1 VGFPKGGMT
10 CAVKGIGLEKD
21 SGKKMLDGRYQ
32 RGFSLTRLASTREP
46 KVRKD
51 DKGHFI
57 MSLSENV
64 KVYFEDYYRFLEMT
78 YAKAEAE
85 RCSLTEKLEQTA
97 VEKTE
102 THSYYRAKGVVVD
115 LVLRTIIKFYT
126 DGANLG
132 VIMTP
137 WCFGTVMLEK
147 VEVYRDRLSKGEIR
161 DRNVPE
167 YPYYVIKYMDEI
179 YKATLLEMFDFP
191 QKAFQ
196 MRWQYSE
203 LLKRYSKI
211 LTEITSSLQSV
222 LMTIKN
228 YGS

>member
-1 VGFPKGGMT
+1 
-10 CAVKGIGLEKD
+10 
-21 SGKKMLDGRYQ
+21 MLDGRYQ
-32 RGFSLTRLASTREP
+32 RGFSPTRLASTQEP

-51 DKGHFI
+51 DRGYFI
-57 MSLSENV
+57 MSLSENT
-64 KVYFEDYYRFLEMT
+64 KVYFEDYYKFLEMT
-78 YAKAEAE
+78 YAKAQAE
-85 RCSLTEKLEQTA
+85 RSSLTEKLQQTHL
-97 VEKTE
+97 EKTE
-102 THSYYRAKGVVVD
+102 TLSYYRAKGVVVD
-115 LVLRTIIKFYT
+115 LLLRTIIKFYT

-132 VIMTP
+132 IVMTP
-137 WCFGTVMLEK
+137 WCFGTVLLEK
-147 VEVYRDRLSKGEIR
+147 VEVYRDRLSKGEVR
-161 DRNVPE
+161 DHNIPE

-179 YKATLLEMFDFP
+179 YKATLLELFDFP

-222 LMTIKN
+222 LMTIRN

>member
-1 VGFPKGGMT
+1 MT
-10 CAVKGIGLEKD
+10 CAIKGIELEKD
-21 SGKKMLDGRYQ
+21 SRKKMLDGRYQ
-32 RGFSLTRLASTREP
+32 RGFSPTRLASTQEP

-51 DKGHFI
+51 DRGYFI
-57 MSLSENV
+57 MSLSENT
-64 KVYFEDYYRFLEMT
+64 KVYFEDFYKFLEMT
-78 YAKAEAE
+78 YAKAQAE
-85 RCSLTEKLEQTA
+85 SSSLTEKLQQTP

-102 THSYYRAKGVVVD
+102 TLSYYRAKGVVVD
-115 LVLRTIIKFYT
+115 LLLRTIIKFYT

-132 VIMTP
+132 VVMTP
-137 WCFGTVMLEK
+137 WCFGTVLLEK
-147 VEVYRDRLSKGEIR
+147 VEVYRDRLSRGEVR
-161 DRNVPE
+161 DRNIPE

-179 YKATLLEMFDFP
+179 YKTTLLELFDFP

-222 LMTIKN
+222 LMTIRN

>member
-1 VGFPKGGMT
+1 MT
-10 CAVKGIGLEKD
+10 RAVKGIGLEKD

-64 KVYFEDYYRFLEMT
+64 KVYFENYYRFLEAT
-78 YAKAEAE
+78 YVKAEAE
-85 RCSLTEKLEQTA
+85 RCSLTEKLQQTA
-97 VEKTE
+97 PEKTE

-167 YPYYVIKYMDEI
+167 YPYYVIKYLDEI

>member
-1 VGFPKGGMT
+1 MT
-10 CAVKGIGLEKD
+10 CAIKGIELEKD
-21 SGKKMLDGRYQ
+21 SRKKMLDGRYQ
-32 RGFSLTRLASTREP
+32 RGFSLTRLASTQEP

-51 DKGHFI
+51 DRGYFI
-57 MSLSENV
+57 MSLSENT
-64 KVYFEDYYRFLEMT
+64 KVYFEDFYKFLEMT
-78 YAKAEAE
+78 YAKAQAE
-85 RCSLTEKLEQTA
+85 SSSLTEKLQQTPL
-97 VEKTE
+97 EKTE
-102 THSYYRAKGVVVD
+102 TLSYYRAKGVVVD
-115 LVLRTIIKFYT
+115 LLLRTIIKFYT

-132 VIMTP
+132 VVMTP
-137 WCFGTVMLEK
+137 WCFGTVLLEK
-147 VEVYRDRLSKGEIR
+147 VEVYRDRLSKGEVR
-161 DRNVPE
+161 DRNIPE

-179 YKATLLEMFDFP
+179 YKTTLLELFDFP

-222 LMTIKN
+222 LMTIRN

>member
-1 VGFPKGGMT
+1 MT

-32 RGFSLTRLASTREP
+32 RGFSLTRLASTREA

-64 KVYFEDYYRFLEMT
+64 KVYFEDYYRFLEAT
-78 YAKAEAE
+78 YVKASTE
-85 RCSLTEKLEQTA
+85 RNSLTEKLQQTPL
-97 VEKTE
+97 EKTE
-102 THSYYRAKGVVVD
+102 TLSYYRAKGVVID
-115 LVLRTIIKFYT
+115 LLLRTIIKFYT

-132 VIMTP
+132 VVMTP

-147 VEVYRDRLSKGEIR
+147 VEVYRDRLSKGEVR
-161 DRNVPE
+161 DRNIPE

-179 YKATLLEMFDFP
+179 YKAILLEMFDFP

-203 LLKRYSKI
+203 LLKRYSRI

-222 LMTIKN
+222 LMTIRN

>member
-1 VGFPKGGMT
+1 MT

-21 SGKKMLDGRYQ
+21 IGKKMLDGRYQ
-32 RGFSLTRLASTREP
+32 RGFSLTRLASTQEP

-51 DKGHFI
+51 EKGYFI
-57 MSLSENV
+57 MSMSENV
-64 KVYFEDYYRFLEMT
+64 KVYFEDYYRFLETT
-78 YAKAEAE
+78 YVKASTE
-85 RCSLTEKLEQTA
+85 RNLLTEKLQQTP

-102 THSYYRAKGVVVD
+102 TLSYYRAKGVVID
-115 LVLRTIIKFYT
+115 HLLRTIIKFYT

-132 VIMTP
+132 VVMTP

-147 VEVYRDRLSKGEIR
+147 VEVYRDRLSKGEVR
-161 DRNVPE
+161 DRNISE

-179 YKATLLEMFDFP
+179 YKTTLLEMFDFP

-222 LMTIKN
+222 LMTIRN

>member
-1 VGFPKGGMT
+1 
-10 CAVKGIGLEKD
+10 
-21 SGKKMLDGRYQ
+21 MLDGRYQ
-32 RGFSLTRLASTREP
+32 RGFSPTRLASTQEP

-51 DKGHFI
+51 DRGYFI
-57 MSLSENV
+57 MSLSENT
-64 KVYFEDYYRFLEMT
+64 KVYFEDFYKFLEMT
-78 YAKAEAE
+78 YAKAQAE
-85 RCSLTEKLEQTA
+85 RSSLTEKLQQTPL
-97 VEKTE
+97 EKTE
-102 THSYYRAKGVVVD
+102 TLSYYRAKGVVVD
-115 LVLRTIIKFYT
+115 LLLRTIIKFYT

-132 VIMTP
+132 VVMTP
-137 WCFGTVMLEK
+137 WCFGTVLLEK
-147 VEVYRDRLSKGEIR
+147 VEVYRDRLSKGEVR
-161 DRNVPE
+161 DRNIPE

-179 YKATLLEMFDFP
+179 YKATLLELFDFP

-222 LMTIKN
+222 LMTIRN